1 MTGRDHALHL
11 LDARRLPGW
20 PARLLR
26 RGKSAAPSDPRDRGL
41 GEQIFVGVVKNLL
54 RLQHHVEHYSGKPLE
69 KIDPLVSKILAIGLY
84 QLQFL
89 DRVPAAAAVDEAV
102 KQSRRFGRARA
113 AGMVNAVL
121 RNATRRPPPPDPD
134 PERDPQR
141 YTQLV
146 LSHPPP
152 LFAALVDLLGVESA
166 LQMCRHDN
174 AQPPTLVRLFAGV
187 DPSALAAP
195 GVQII
200 PHERPGM
207 LVVQGARQER
217 LGDWARRGLAQAQ
230 DATAAAVVDRMDLQP
245 GHCVLDRCA
254 GLGTKTM
261 QLQERIG
268 TAGQVVAVDA
278 SSVRC
283 QALRHLLT
291 ERGITNIQVF
301 QTDRLSA
308 IPDLAT
314 RLFDRIL
321 VDVPCTNSGVLPR
334 RPEARYSAQRDCL
347 VEVQKRILDD
357 TADQLAAGGRMV
369 YSTCSIWPEENEEQ
383 IQAFLSAHPRF
394 KLVEQHTTLPSFQ
407 TSDPSRYHDGGY
419 VAVLETGVS

>member
-20 PARLLR
+20 PARTLR
-26 RGKSAAPSDPRDRGL
+26 RGKATAPADPRDRAL

-54 RLQHHVEHYSGKPLE
+54 RLQHHIEHYSGKPLE
-69 KIDPLVSKILAIGLY
+69 QIDPLVSKIMAIGLY

-102 KQSRRFGRARA
+102 KQARRFGRARA

-134 PERDPQR
+134 PKLDPQR
-141 YTQLV
+141 FAQLV
-146 LSHPPP
+146 LSHPPQF
-152 LFAALVDLLGVESA
+152 FAALVDLLGVERA

-187 DPSALAAP
+187 DPSILAAP

-207 LVVQGARQER
+207 LVVQGARQDK
-217 LGDWARRGLAQAQ
+217 LGDWARRGLAQVQ
-230 DATAAAVVDRMDLQP
+230 DATAAAVVDAMDLQP
-245 GHCVLDRCA
+245 NQLVLDRCA
-254 GLGTKTM
+254 GLGTKTL
-261 QLQERIG
+261 QLHERVG
-268 TAGQVVAVDA
+268 PAARVVAVDA
-278 SSVRC
+278 SSARC
-283 QALRHLLT
+283 QALRRLLT
-291 ERGITNIQVF
+291 ERGITNVHVF

-308 IPDLAT
+308 IADLAT

-321 VDVPCTNSGVLPR
+321 LDVPCTNSGVLPR

-347 VEVQKRILDD
+347 VNVQRRILDD
-357 TADQLAAGGRMV
+357 TADHLASGGRMV
-369 YSTCSIWPEENEEQ
+369 YSTCSIWPQENQGQ
-383 IQAFLSAHPRF
+383 IEAFLSAHPRF
-394 KLVEQHTTLPSFQ
+394 KLLEQYTTLPSFQ
-407 TSDPSRYHDGGY
+407 TSDPARYHDGGY
-419 VAVLETGVS
+419 VAVLGTGD